1 MNNTLAELKV
11 RGFYSQCTDIDSL
24 SSRMDS
30 GPITFYVGCDPT
42 GPSLHIGHM
51 VPFFA
56 LRHLRS
62 AGKCRY
68 RAHRRRDCA
77 YRGSERQNGNA

>member
-1 MNNTLAELKV
+1 MNSTLAELKA

-30 GPITFYVGCDPT
+30 SPITFYVGCDPT

-51 VPFFA
+51 VPF
-56 LRHLRS
+56 LRCGICVLREMS
-62 AGKCRY
+62 ASLSSAAEL
-68 RAHRRRDCA
+68 RA
-77 YRGSERQNGNA
+77 